1 LTENKKIIWATDGS
15 KESEE
20 ALNCARFF
28 AQILNSEIIGV
39 HVISMH
45 QRLLFDYSRD
55 PESERY
61 SWVQKA
67 EENYSVK
74 LGSIADKLT
83 AQKINF
89 RGRVLI
95 GEPSKKIIELARS
108 EKVNLIVMG
117 KRGHGLL
124 ERVLIGS
131 ATLRVLRESQIPV
144 LAVRKMDKKDSI
156 DIRNILVPLDISE
169 ESDSALNYAID
180 LAERINANVLVTYVI
195 TFFPY
200 GVEIRFII
208 LEDLIT
214 NSSDELARRVESI
227 KMNRG
232 TKLEIKTQVIQ
243 RMNTSVLIADLAY
256 EKDTDL
262 IVSNSHGRKRVK
274 RLILGSVAEQ
284 VIQESNCAVLALRP

>member
-1 LTENKKIIWATDGS
+1 
-15 KESEE
+15 
-20 ALNCARFF
+20 
-28 AQILNSEIIGV
+28 LNSEIIGV

>member
-1 LTENKKIIWATDGS
+1 MTENKKIIWATDGS

-20 ALNCARFF
+20 ALNYARFF
-28 AQILNSEIIGV
+28 AQIFNSEIIGV

-124 ERVLIGS
+124 GRVLIGS
-131 ATLRVLRESQIPV
+131 TTLRVLRESQIPV

-200 GVEIRFII
+200 GVEIPFII

-243 RMNTSVLIADLAY
+243 RMNTSVLIADLAS

-262 IVSNSHGRKRVK
+262 IVINSHGRKRVK
-274 RLILGSVAEQ
+274 RFILGSVAEQ
-284 VIQESNCAVLALRP
+284 VIQESNCAVLALKP